1 MSDDH
6 ISQKDILLQMMS
18 DVRETR
24 KEIIDQ
30 RLLLTQ
36 HIEASVSRDEMI
48 REIKVDV
55 EKIEIRVGKLE
66 NFKIKIVAIWSVVSV
81 SMYFA
86 IDFLIK
92 KFL

>member
-6 ISQKDILLQMMS
+6 ISQKDILLQMMT

-81 SMYFA
+81 SMYFF

>member
-1 MSDDH
+1 MTDDH

-30 RLLLTQ
+30 RLMLTQ
-36 HIEASVSRDEMI
+36 HIEASLSRDEMI

-86 IDFLIK
+86 IDFLI
-92 KFL
+92 

>member
-1 MSDDH
+1 
-6 ISQKDILLQMMS
+6 MMT

-81 SMYFA
+81 SMYFF